1 MISSYRFS
9 QEHNF
14 QSILWDAIGAT
25 VAIVR
30 RGAVLCAALYACLPA
45 FVAGCA
51 ILAKALGL
59 VALCVAG
66 VVAVAMVP
74 VAFWAG
80 LALVAV
86 GAYVTFPRSSKAVVN
101 G

>member
-1 MISSYRFS
+1 MSTSYQFS

-14 QSILWDAIGAT
+14 QSLLWDAIST
-25 VAIVR
+25 VANLVQNAVR
-30 RGAVLCAALYACLPA
+30 LSAWLYACLPA
-45 FVAGCA
+45 LLTGCA

-66 VVAVAMVP
+66 VVAVAMIP
-74 VAFWAG
+74 VTFWLG

-86 GAYVTFPRSSKAVVN
+86 FAYVTFPRMAVK
-101 G
+101 

>member
-1 MISSYRFS
+1 MSTSYQFS

-30 RGAVLCAALYACLPA
+30 RASVLCAALYAMLPA
-45 FVAGCA
+45 FMAVCA
-51 ILAKALGL
+51 ILAKSLGL
-59 VALCVAG
+59 LALCVAG
-66 VVAVAMVP
+66 VVLVAMIP
-74 VAFWAG
+74 VTFWAG

-86 GAYVTFPRSSKAVVN
+86 FAYVTYPRSSKAVN
-101 G
+101 S